1 MTRVR
6 AFSTTGLM
14 ELRWRRAPADLRP
27 FVTAFFERQD
37 ATGFR
42 DMRELPVPAPLLQ
55 IMIGGDVR
63 LIQGALPVTAP
74 RAALWGP
81 SSCALF
87 SQTTAPLHAF
97 VAVLTLRGAA
107 VLAGTA
113 EGLADRRAPL
123 DDLLPPGARTWP
135 ERIAGA
141 AHIDDRVD
149 LAEAGLRALIPV
161 EEPRP
166 VDPALSVVDAMLQH
180 RLRGP
185 VAAIARRCG
194 VSERA
199 LHKRCDRLLGWSP
212 KRVLRIARLQRLLR
226 TLHPSPW
233 LDADTDDAR
242 LEYADDSHLAHDLM
256 DLTGLTVTAYRAS
269 KLASGDRLVHTLI

>member
-1 MTRVR
+1 
-6 AFSTTGLM
+6 
-14 ELRWRRAPADLRP
+14 
-27 FVTAFFERQD
+27 
-37 ATGFR
+37 
-42 DMRELPVPAPLLQ
+42 MRELPVPAPLLQ